1 MFWRYEA
8 TSLRHKGT
16 LLRDEQ
22 TSLRDEQT
30 SLRDKQ
36 TLLRDE
42 ENFTSSEDT
51 LLCLKATLLR
61 GKATLLRGKATFLFD
76 EEALLRP
83 QACPLKDEDLAL
95 MARNWTSDPAG
106 KLMGLLTKQKDEFAR
121 ILQLQAENEERRVAR
136 PRLQELSRKRHDQLT
151 RHVFG
156 LLFSTATIS
165 WPMPTFIPAAN
176 PFTALCLVLLTPMV
190 AVLRAPRSVW
200 C

>member
-30 SLRDKQ
+30 SLRD
-36 TLLRDE
+36 
-42 ENFTSSEDT
+42 
-51 LLCLKATLLR
+51 
-61 GKATLLRGKATFLFD
+61 KATLLRGKATFLFD

-190 AVLRAPRSVW
+190 AVLRPPQSVW

>member
-1 MFWRYEA
+1 
-8 TSLRHKGT
+8 
-16 LLRDEQ
+16 
-22 TSLRDEQT
+22 
-30 SLRDKQ
+30 
-36 TLLRDE
+36 
-42 ENFTSSEDT
+42 
-51 LLCLKATLLR
+51 
-61 GKATLLRGKATFLFD
+61 
-76 EEALLRP
+76 
-83 QACPLKDEDLAL
+83 